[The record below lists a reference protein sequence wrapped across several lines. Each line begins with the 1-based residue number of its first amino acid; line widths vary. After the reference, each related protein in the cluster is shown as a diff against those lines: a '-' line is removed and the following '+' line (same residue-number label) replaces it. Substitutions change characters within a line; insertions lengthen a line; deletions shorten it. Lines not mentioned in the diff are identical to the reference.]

1 MMYVKFSTK
10 IDDFVE
16 IGDTT
21 WLPEAIQVSDLSNT
35 KKNLLLGNLAWQIET
50 KLCMND
56 VSKVL

>member
-16 IGDTT
+16 ISDTT
-21 WLPEAIQVSDLSNT
+21 WPPEAIQVSDLSNT
-35 KKNLLLGNLAWQIET
+35 KKNLLLGNLTWQIET

-56 VSKVL
+56 VWKVL

>member
-35 KKNLLLGNLAWQIET
+35 IKKSSPRKLSLA
-50 KLCMND
+50 N
-56 VSKVL
+56 